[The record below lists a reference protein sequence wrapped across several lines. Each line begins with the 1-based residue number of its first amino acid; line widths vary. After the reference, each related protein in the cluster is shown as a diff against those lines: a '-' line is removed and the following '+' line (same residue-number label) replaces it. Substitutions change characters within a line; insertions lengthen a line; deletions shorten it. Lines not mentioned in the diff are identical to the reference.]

1 MNKKD
6 MLLIVLIGCFAI
18 GLFLLFGHKENG
30 SRVVITVDGAIYG
43 EYALSD
49 AQTIMVD
56 TSYGRN
62 DVIIDGGQVWIQEAD
77 CKDLYCVK
85 QGKISKTNDRIICL
99 PHKLVV
105 EITSQ
110 TVDDNAKDTETVDAV
125 VQ

>member
-6 MLLIVLIGCFAI
+6 MLLIVLIGCLAI

-43 EYALSD
+43 EYVLSD

-77 CKDLYCVK
+77 CKDFC
-85 QGKISKTNDRIICL
+85 
-99 PHKLVV
+99 
-105 EITSQ
+105 
-110 TVDDNAKDTETVDAV
+110 
-125 VQ
+125 